1 MIKIIV
7 VIVILVCMILV
18 GKLIYNQKV
27 KHGAIK
33 RANAIEDAKKQADL
47 RILTDLRTR
56 VNLLDS
62 DFRLYK
68 IDKFEYDRGLCEVSK
83 LLDKFEN
90 KVVE

>member
-7 VIVILVCMILV
+7 VIVTLVCMILV

-27 KHGAIK
+27 KHDAIK

-62 DFRLYK
+62 DFRLHK
-68 IDKFEYDRGLCEVSK
+68 IDKFEYNRGLCEVVE